1 MSECARPD
9 CHEAAK
15 SSCSGCGREQYCG
28 SACQK
33 LDWKKHKS
41 MCPILKKLSNTLQPY
56 DDVVKVVLEILTS
69 KEENNIR
76 ILEHFLSYADFQ
88 FGKPISGKDYR
99 ERADGQCISNWTSVF
114 YFESVIKWCINT
126 SRILLSAV

>member
-9 CHEAAK
+9 CHMAAN
-15 SSCSGCGREQYCG
+15 SNCSGCGKEQYCG

-56 DDVVKVVLEILTS
+56 GEVVQVV
-69 KEENNIR
+69 ENVLALKTNDAR
-76 ILEHFLSYADFQ
+76 VLNHLLLYADLQ
-88 FGKPISGKDYR
+88 FGKPIPGKS
-99 ERADGQCISNWTSVF
+99 AL
-114 YFESVIKWCINT
+114 KW
-126 SRILLSAV
+126 